1 MQLGYVGLGNMG
13 AALARRLLRRH
24 KMRLYDLR
32 PQAMAR
38 LADLGGI
45 ACQSPKALAAESDL
59 VMTCLPTSAE
69 VQEAIFGSDGLAA
82 GLKKGS
88 IIADMTTGD
97 PNATREMAD
106 ALKSAGITLID
117 APVSGGP
124 HGADAGT
131 IAIMVGAPARR
142 LRARATGFRNH
153 QPQHFSLWRYWHR
166 PYHEARQQRRGGEC
180 ADGDLRSR
188 DHGHQGRPIA
198 GDLFACIGEGIGT
211 QLYDRDH
218 IAQVREGRAQNQ
230 LHARSDA
237 QGRAFGD
244 GARRRQRSSRCRFA
258 IWCARSSRSL

>member
-59 VMTCLPTSAE
+59 VMTCLPTSAD
-69 VQEAIFGSDGLAA
+69 VREAIFSADGLAA

-97 PNATREMAD
+97 PNATRAMAD

-117 APVSGGP
+117 APSAVDHTERMREQLPSWWERP
-124 HGADAGT
+124 STFTRACNRFSKSLAPT
-131 IAIMVGAPARR
+131 FFTVAILAPAI
-142 LRARATGFRNH
+142 
-153 QPQHFSLWRYWHR
+153 P
-166 PYHEARQQRRGGEC
+166 
-180 ADGDLRSR
+180 
-188 DHGHQGRPIA
+188 
-198 GDLFACIGEGIGT
+198 
-211 QLYDRDH
+211 
-218 IAQVREGRAQNQ
+218 
-230 LHARSDA
+230 
-237 QGRAFGD
+237 
-244 GARRRQRSSRCRFA
+244 
-258 IWCARSSRSL
+258 